1 MTHIDYHVKRPTRR
15 TRWTWLLAG
24 GVLAITAGILL
35 LLYLPTAKHPTTQP
49 TPTPPI
55 GVQPATLPQRRFD
68 VAIVFTERVQPVLA
82 QLDIDNAQAVDRA
95 IVNVRG
101 HFETAR
107 SGSPEFAESIIGP
120 LDSVKTIWL
129 KGKDVFKNWWN
140 ESDASTDLRKHVT
153 WNYEQKVTSGAK
165 MRDALLA
172 AIQQLEEDFRA
183 NRNRALQ
190 AIASSLSAASL
201 PVAIEVDEK
210 QLDEFCQHQFDKAL
224 EMIHANYIA
233 EKAAGGTAAAIG
245 LSTVATIVAE
255 RAIMSAVTAI
265 MARTGGAV
273 VAGAGGG
280 AAIGSTVPGAG
291 TAIGAAGG
299 FLAGLAVDMWF
310 SHKTKQRVVN
320 EVNES
325 LSAIEKGIIEGDD
338 KNPGVRKVFGAAA
351 HGQTTQLRLKIES
364 QLEEA
369 SR

>member
-1 MTHIDYHVKRPTRR
+1 MTIIDYHIKRAKRPRR
-15 TRWTWLLAG
+15 WPWLLAG
-24 GVLAITAGILL
+24 GILAITAGILL
-35 LLYLPTAKHPTTQP
+35 LLSLPTAKQAAPQV
-49 TPTPPI
+49 TPTPSI
-55 GVQPATLPQRRFD
+55 GVQPATVLAPRFD
-68 VAIVFTERVQPVLA
+68 AALVFIERVQPVLVT
-82 QLDIDNAQAVDRA
+82 LDKENALAVDRA
-95 IVNVRG
+95 IAGIRS

-107 SGSPEFAESIIGP
+107 RGSPEFAESIIGP

-129 KGKDVFKNWWN
+129 KGKDVSKNWWN
-140 ESDASTDLRKHVT
+140 ENDASSDLRNHVT
-153 WNYEQKVTSGAK
+153 WNYEHNVTSGTK
-165 MRDALLA
+165 MRDAVLA

-201 PVAIEVDEK
+201 QVEIQVDEK

-224 EMIHANYIA
+224 EQIHANYTA

-255 RAIMSAVTAI
+255 RAIMSAVTAV

-273 VAGAGGG
+273 TAIAGGG

-291 TAIGAAGG
+291 TAIGAVGG
-299 FLAGLAVDMWF
+299 LLAGLAVDVWV
-310 SHKTKQRVVN
+310 SHKTKQRVIK

-325 LSAIEKGIIEGDD
+325 LSAIENGIIDGDD
-338 KNPGVRKVFGAAA
+338 TNPGVRKVFSTAAQ
-351 HGQTTQLRLKIES
+351 GQTTQLHVKIES